1 MKKLLVLFSLLFISI
16 SAFSQSADVITDIL
30 DSQQATLGQ
39 ICYLAA
45 VQKGYVSE
53 KATYQQALQEME
65 ERRKIP
71 SYQYADMPVPY
82 ANLAYI
88 YAQVWDVKG
97 GIMYRLFKAA
107 PRYAFKQ
114 LKYDGVLPANA
125 DPNHLVSGK
134 EALDVLTMCSVKYGN
149 MELPIDE

>member
-1 MKKLLVLFSLLFISI
+1 MTV
-16 SAFSQSADVITDIL
+16 TYN
-30 DSQQATLGQ
+30 ATGNND
-39 ICYLAA
+39 
-45 VQKGYVSE
+45 
-53 KATYQQALQEME
+53 E
-65 ERRKIP
+65 EIAIVP
-71 SYQYADMPVPY
+71 VCTSYQYADMPVPY
-82 ANLAYI
+82 ANLSYI